1 MNSDPNLAMLGV
13 LERYFSPPLAK
24 TLLTVT
30 RRREGLEQETRPH
43 LPRIVAAL
51 ERALP
56 GYLADGE
63 RRNACTRDLRKL
75 IQGSTPASNDHVSP
89 GGGSSRFNF
98 EILSEQDLHRVTET
112 VRSLSR
118 DLGMSPLD
126 QTKLTTA
133 VSELTRNVLQYA
145 GSGKVFIT
153 RLNGRPGLEIVAED
167 RGPGIAD
174 LELVLSARYASRTG
188 MGMGLKGTKRIVDEF
203 EIDSAKGRGTRV
215 LIRKYVS

>member
-1 MNSDPNLAMLGV
+1 MNSDPNLAMLSV

-30 RRREGLEQETRPH
+30 RRREGLEQEANPQLPH
-43 LPRIVAAL
+43 IVAAL

-56 GYLADGE
+56 GYLADGG
-63 RRNACTRDLRKL
+63 RRDACTRELRKL
-75 IQGSTPASNDHVSP
+75 IQGGAPTGNGHASP
-89 GGGSSRFNF
+89 GGGAQLTF
-98 EILSEQDLHRVTET
+98 EISSEQDLHRVTET

-145 GSGKVFIT
+145 GSGRVFIT
-153 RLNGRPGLEIVAED
+153 RLEGRAGLEIVAED

-174 LELVLSARYASRTG
+174 VELVLSARYASRTG

-203 EIDSAKGRGTRV
+203 QIDSAKGRGTRV
-215 LIRKYVS
+215 LIRKYVN

>member
-1 MNSDPNLAMLGV
+1 MNSDGSSLGTLGV
-13 LERYFSPPLAK
+13 LERYFSPQLAR

-30 RRREGLEQETRPH
+30 RRREGLESADPAQLPH
-43 LPRIVAAL
+43 VVAAL

-56 GYLADGE
+56 GYLADNE
-63 RRNACTRDLRKL
+63 RRHACGRDLRAL
-75 IQGSTPASNDHVSP
+75 LH
-89 GGGSSRFNF
+89 GGSSVERSATSPGAETTSFDVSTQ
-98 EILSEQDLHRVTET
+98 EDLHRVTEA
-112 VRSLSR
+112 VRSSCR

-145 GSGKVFIT
+145 GSGKVHVT
-153 RLNGRPGLEIVAED
+153 RLRGRPGLEIVAED

-174 LELVLSARYASRTG
+174 VELVLSARYASRTG

-203 EIDSAKGRGTRV
+203 QLDSAKGRGTRV
-215 LIRKYVS
+215 LIRKYC